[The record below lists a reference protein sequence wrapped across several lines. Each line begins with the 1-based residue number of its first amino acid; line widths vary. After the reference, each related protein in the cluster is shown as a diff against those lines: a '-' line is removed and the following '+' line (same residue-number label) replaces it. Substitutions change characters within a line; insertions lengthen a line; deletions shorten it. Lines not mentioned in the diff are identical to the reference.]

1 MKMKGILMSRIK
13 TIRIITLLFLLTV
26 ITEIYSESN
35 QIIHINSDIRLKPLT
50 ENVWVHVS
58 DIVMTKWGKV
68 SANGMAIITDGQLV
82 IIDTPWNDTL
92 TQLLVKWFE
101 DNYEIK
107 EIKVIVT
114 HYVVE
119 SNSYGDWPN

>member
-119 SNSYGDWPN
+119 SNPYGDWPN